1 MHQAGTDQAKV
12 STTRVAGEGE
22 GRRRRARVGLA
33 IGVLVSAVAMAL
45 TTGSVLRPAQ
55 AELFPGLLPGILS
68 PPTTTAPPPKPG
80 PRPHVPVTTWL
91 ASPVGEV
98 ATYDAPG
105 GQRIG
110 QMGYWYG
117 WSQTTPILQSY
128 GEWLKVRLPERP
140 NGSTAW
146 IKRSGVKITQSVY
159 RIVIRV
165 GQTKL
170 TVYKAGFPQQT
181 FPVGLGKASTPTPTG
196 NYYLGVIEPQANT
209 SNGRYALAT
218 TAHSEAIQS
227 WQGSGDAV
235 TAIHGPVSAKSARQI
250 GSTGTYISNGC
261 VRMHLG
267 DLQQLYGIPLGTPVD
282 IVP

>member
-1 MHQAGTDQAKV
+1 MCFHTRMHQAGTDEAKV
-12 STTRVAGEGE
+12 STTR
-22 GRRRRARVGLA
+22 RRARVAIG

-45 TTGSVLRPAQ
+45 TSGSLLQPAQ
-55 AELFPGLLPGILS
+55 ADLLPGILS
-68 PPTTTAPPPKPG
+68 PPTTKPAPKPTAPR

-91 ASPVGEV
+91 AAPVGDV

-105 GQRIG
+105 GKRIG
-110 QMGYWYG
+110 AMGHWYG
-117 WSQTTPILQSY
+117 WPQTTPILQSR
-128 GEWLKVRLPERP
+128 GEWLKIRLPDRP
-140 NGSTAW
+140 NQSTAW
-146 IKRSGVKITQSVY
+146 IKRSGVKITQSVH

-165 GQTKL
+165 SQTSL
-170 TVYKAGFPQQT
+170 TLYQSGFPVKT

-196 NYYLGVIEPQANT
+196 SYYLGVKEPQANT
-209 SNGRYALAT
+209 SNGQYALAS

-235 TAIHGPVSAKSARQI
+235 IAIHGPVSAASDRQI

-267 DLQQLYGIPLGTPVD
+267 DLQQLYGVPLGTPID

>member
-1 MHQAGTDQAKV
+1 V
-12 STTRVAGEGE
+12 V
-22 GRRRRARVGLA
+22 A

-45 TTGSVLRPAQ
+45 TTGSMLQPAQ

-68 PPTTTAPPPKPG
+68 PPTTKAPPTTKPG
-80 PRPHVPVTTWL
+80 PKPHVPVMTWL

-98 ATYDAPG
+98 PTYDAPG
-105 GQRIG
+105 GRRIG
-110 QMGYWYG
+110 SMGYWYG
-117 WSQTTPILQSY
+117 WPQTTPVVQFS

-146 IKRSGVKITQSVY
+146 IKRSGVKFTKSTY

-165 GQTKL
+165 SQTSL
-170 TVYKAGFPQQT
+170 TVYNSGFPQQT

-196 NYYLGVIEPQANT
+196 NFYLGVIEPQDNA
-209 SNGRYALAT
+209 SNGQFALAS

-235 TAIHGPVSAKSARQI
+235 IAIHGPVSAKSDRQI

-267 DLQQLYGIPLGTPVD
+267 DLEQLYGIPLGTPID